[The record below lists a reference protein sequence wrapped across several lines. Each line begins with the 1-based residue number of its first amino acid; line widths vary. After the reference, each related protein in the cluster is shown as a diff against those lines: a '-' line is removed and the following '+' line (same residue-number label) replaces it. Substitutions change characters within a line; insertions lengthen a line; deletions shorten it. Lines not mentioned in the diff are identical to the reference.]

1 MIKLAYFRSPF
12 WLGAGLTALGL
23 LGLDGCADR
32 GSPDEVTLGS
42 LTTGSTTATLT
53 LQSDWTSGYCANV
66 TVSNGGTSPTTG
78 WQVVINLNQSTTSQ
92 VWSASGTISGGTL
105 TVGPLAW
112 NTAIAPGAS
121 TTFGFCG
128 SASGTNYRP
137 ALASVSGAGN
147 GGGGAGSGG
156 AVGSGGATGSGG
168 HGSGGTIGSAGTGGQ
183 ATGTG
188 GRGTG
193 GSASGGSM
201 GSGGKPA
208 SGGATASGGITA
220 SGGVTGSG
228 GMTGSGGRTGSGGT
242 TSGGQCKLPW
252 AANNGTGSFTYY
264 SFGQGSYK
272 DNLGYRTAC
281 GYIGAEP
288 SGQSSDT
295 IVNIANPAYFA
306 AIPGVNN
313 FNTVDHCGACAQIT
327 NGSKSIV
334 VTIVDECPYDGS
346 QNGPCGA
353 NPTGHLDL
361 SYSAWAALG
370 YTTGYPQNTSWKY
383 VPCPISGGIVLRIHG
398 DPSWGQVYIE
408 NELLP
413 IVSVRTSTGAA
424 GTHAQGGFW
433 QLPGSLAVGQ
443 TLTLTDT
450 SGRVVNAKIASTDQT
465 ANVSSGVQFPMCM

>member
-1 MIKLAYFRSPF
+1 M
-12 WLGAGLTALGL
+12 TA
-23 LGLDGCADR
+23 
-32 GSPDEVTLGS
+32 
-42 LTTGSTTATLT
+42 
-53 LQSDWTSGYCANV
+53 
-66 TVSNGGTSPTTG
+66 
-78 WQVVINLNQSTTSQ
+78 
-92 VWSASGTISGGTL
+92 
-105 TVGPLAW
+105 
-112 NTAIAPGAS
+112 
-121 TTFGFCG
+121 
-128 SASGTNYRP
+128 
-137 ALASVSGAGN
+137 
-147 GGGGAGSGG
+147 
-156 AVGSGGATGSGG
+156 
-168 HGSGGTIGSAGTGGQ
+168 
-183 ATGTG
+183 TG
-188 GRGTG
+188 GR
-193 GSASGGSM
+193 
-201 GSGGKPA
+201 
-208 SGGATASGGITA
+208 TASGGTTA
-220 SGGVTGSG
+220 SGGVTASG
-228 GMTGSGGRTGSGGT
+228 GMTASGGT
-242 TSGGQCKLPW
+242 TGTGGAASGGQCKLPW

-288 SGQSSDT
+288 NGQSSDT
-295 IVNIANPAYFA
+295 IANIANPAYFA
-306 AIPGVNN
+306 AVPGVNN

-334 VTIVDECPYDGS
+334 VTIVDECPYDGG
-346 QNGPCGA
+346 QNAPCAA

-370 YTTGYPQNTSWKY
+370 YATGYPKNTTWKY
-383 VPCPISGGIVLRIHG
+383 VPCPVSGGIVLRIHG

-413 IVSVRTSTGAA
+413 IVSVRTSTGAS